1 MSNVDFLSYAGPGDR
16 MMPSSEVKG
25 YQPVSRIGEIVSN
38 AFVDVY
44 EWQKLPEVLTRG
56 DAGIGVQGVENFG
69 GDATY
74 EHRPHFFE
82 WSTVQPGMVC
92 VSRKKRTAVF
102 RQYVAAEAA
111 APVIACAACKTTADE
126 REYFFAGIARSKSVR
141 EMDDGL
147 GPKTD
152 EFFTLS
158 LGGMATVLNTSETT
172 LFPGDLVEWCF
183 KDQREAAKTPKRLK
197 AGPRRIGIKAA
208 SVSSPKI
215 IGRALSL
222 AKPGEPLDLL
232 IKQ

>member
-1 MSNVDFLSYAGPGDR
+1 MSNIDFLSYAGPGDR
-16 MMPSSEVKG
+16 MMPSSEIKG
-25 YQPVSRIGEIVSN
+25 YQPISRIGEIVSN

-44 EWQKLPEVLTRG
+44 EWQQLPEVLSRG
-56 DAGIGVQGVENFG
+56 DASIGVDGSQEFG
-69 GDATY
+69 ATVPY

-82 WSTVQPGMVC
+82 WATVQPGMIC
-92 VSRKKRTAVF
+92 VSRKKRTAIF

-141 EMDDGL
+141 EMDDGM

-158 LGGMATVLNTSETT
+158 LGGMATVLNTNKETV
-172 LFPGDLVEWCF
+172 FPGELIEWCF
-183 KDQREAAKTPKRLK
+183 ADQRDAAQTPKRLK
-197 AGPRRIGIKAA
+197 AGPRRIGIKVA